1 MRGELALPT
10 TPRRSAA
17 RIQRGATGED
27 GPMLRP
33 LLLVSALFLS
43 PLVAQQRLLNPDDL
57 PARKQA
63 AAELQATID
72 TEADLAT
79 TVAFAAI
86 AGIRLPAGSNARAAL
101 DLALRTAN
109 TGSDAVRAGKRL
121 RSELGD
127 LVTTLTFEPLREAEL
142 PAGFPTFTAVDELEL
157 RHYPACRMVRT
168 EMKAGGPM
176 GAFWPLFQHI
186 KDNDIAM
193 TAPVQVDWSEAGER
207 QRPARMAFLYGD
219 PSKQPAQ
226 VGKDVSVENLPP
238 TTVLSLGA
246 IGEERN
252 DVVAAMRERLLGWL
266 RDNPQWVAAGP
277 LRTMGYNSPMVGRDR
292 RYFEVQIPVHRTDD
306 RAAVV
311 R

>member
-1 MRGELALPT
+1 ML
-10 TPRRSAA
+10 RSALFVPA
-17 RIQRGATGED
+17 
-27 GPMLRP
+27 LV
-33 LLLVSALFLS
+33 VSALLAT
-43 PLVAQQRLLNPDDL
+43 PLLAQQRLLQQDDL
-57 PARKQA
+57 PGRKLAATGLQA
-63 AAELQATID
+63 AID
-72 TEADLAT
+72 AEADVAT
-79 TVAFAAI
+79 TVALAAI
-86 AGIRLPAGSNARAAL
+86 AGVGLPADSSARVAL
-101 DLALRTAN
+101 DRALRTAN
-109 TGSDAVRAGKRL
+109 LAADGTRAGKRL

-127 LVTTLTFEPLREAEL
+127 LVTTLTFEPLREADL

-186 KDNDIAM
+186 KENDIAM
-193 TAPVQVDWSEAGER
+193 TAPVQVDWTESGER
-207 QRPARMAFLYGD
+207 QKPARMAFLYGD
-219 PSKQPAQ
+219 PSKQPEQ
-226 VGKDVSVENLPP
+226 VGKDVTVENLPP

-252 DVVAAMRERLLGWL
+252 DTVAAMRTRLLGWL

>member
-1 MRGELALPT
+1 
-10 TPRRSAA
+10 
-17 RIQRGATGED
+17 
-27 GPMLRP
+27 MLRSV
-33 LLLVSALFLS
+33 LLVSALFSS
-43 PLVAQQRLLNPDDL
+43 PLVAQQRLLHPDDL
-57 PARKQA
+57 PARNQVA
-63 AAELQATID
+63 NELQAVID
-72 TEADLAT
+72 AKPDVAT
-79 TVAFAAI
+79 TVALAAI
-86 AGIRLPAGSNARAAL
+86 AGTRLPAGSNARATL

-127 LVTTLTFEPLREAEL
+127 LVTTLTFQPLREAEL
-142 PAGFPTFTAVDELEL
+142 PAGFPGFTAVDELEL

-186 KDNDIAM
+186 QENDIAM
-193 TAPVQVDWSEAGER
+193 TAPVQVDWTEAGDR

-219 PSKQPAQ
+219 PTKQPEQ
-226 VGKDVSVENLPP
+226 VGKDVAIENLPP

-246 IGEERN
+246 IGDERN

-292 RYFEVQIPVHRTDD
+292 RYFEVQIPVHRPDD
-306 RAAVV
+306 RSAVV

>member
-1 MRGELALPT
+1 
-10 TPRRSAA
+10 
-17 RIQRGATGED
+17 
-27 GPMLRP
+27 MLRSV
-33 LLLVSALFLS
+33 LLVSALLSS
-43 PLVAQQRLLNPDDL
+43 PLVAQQRLLHQDDL
-57 PARKQA
+57 PARQQVA
-63 AAELQATID
+63 VELQAAID
-72 TEADLAT
+72 AKADVAT
-79 TVAFAAI
+79 TVALAAI
-86 AGIRLPAGSNARAAL
+86 AGTRLPAGSNARATL
-101 DLALRTAN
+101 DLLLRTAN
-109 TGSDAVRAGKRL
+109 TGSDAARAGKRL

-127 LVTTLTFEPLREAEL
+127 LVTTLTFQPLREAEL
-142 PAGFPTFTAVDELEL
+142 PAGFPSFTAVDELEL

-193 TAPVQVDWSEAGER
+193 TAPVQVDWTEAGDR

-219 PSKQPAQ
+219 PTKQPDQ
-226 VGKDVSVENLPP
+226 IGKDVAIENLPP

-246 IGEERN
+246 IGDERN
-252 DVVAAMRERLLGWL
+252 DVVVAMRDRLLGWL
-266 RDNPQWVAAGP
+266 RENPQWVAAGP

-292 RYFEVQIPVHRTDD
+292 RYFEVQIPVHRPDD

>member
-1 MRGELALPT
+1 
-10 TPRRSAA
+10 
-17 RIQRGATGED
+17 
-27 GPMLRP
+27 MLRSV
-33 LLLVSALFLS
+33 LLVSALLSS
-43 PLVAQQRLLNPDDL
+43 PLVAQQRLLHQDDL
-57 PARKQA
+57 PARQQVA
-63 AAELQATID
+63 GELQAAID
-72 TEADLAT
+72 AKADVAT
-79 TVAFAAI
+79 TVALAAI
-86 AGIRLPAGSNARAAL
+86 AGTRLPAGSNARATL
-101 DLALRTAN
+101 DLLLRTAN
-109 TGSDAVRAGKRL
+109 TGSDAARAGKRL

-127 LVTTLTFEPLREAEL
+127 LVTTLTFQPLREAEL
-142 PAGFPTFTAVDELEL
+142 PAGFPAFTAVDELEL

-193 TAPVQVDWSEAGER
+193 TAPVQVDWTEAGDR

-219 PSKQPAQ
+219 PTKQPDQ
-226 VGKDVSVENLPP
+226 VGKDVAIENLPA

-266 RDNPQWVAAGP
+266 RENPQWVAAGP

-292 RYFEVQIPVHRTDD
+292 RYFEVQIPVHRPDD

>member
-1 MRGELALPT
+1 
-10 TPRRSAA
+10 
-17 RIQRGATGED
+17 
-27 GPMLRP
+27 MLRSV
-33 LLLVSALFLS
+33 LLVSVLLSS
-43 PLVAQQRLLNPDDL
+43 PLVAQQRLLQQDDL
-57 PARKQA
+57 PARQQVA
-63 AAELQATID
+63 GELQAAID
-72 TEADLAT
+72 AKADVAT
-79 TVAFAAI
+79 TVALAAI
-86 AGIRLPAGSNARAAL
+86 AGTRLPAGSNARATL
-101 DLALRTAN
+101 DLLLRTAN

-127 LVTTLTFEPLREAEL
+127 LVTTLTFQPLREAEL
-142 PAGFPTFTAVDELEL
+142 PAGFPAFTAVDELEL

-193 TAPVQVDWSEAGER
+193 TAPVQVDWTEAGDR

-219 PSKQPAQ
+219 PTKQPDQ
-226 VGKDVSVENLPP
+226 VGKDVAIENLPP

-246 IGEERN
+246 IGDERN
-252 DVVAAMRERLLGWL
+252 DVVVAMRDRLLGWL
-266 RDNPQWVAAGP
+266 RENPQWVAAGP

-292 RYFEVQIPVHRTDD
+292 RYFEVQIPVHRPDD

>member
-1 MRGELALPT
+1 
-10 TPRRSAA
+10 
-17 RIQRGATGED
+17 
-27 GPMLRP
+27 MLRSV
-33 LLLVSALFLS
+33 LLVSALLSS
-43 PLVAQQRLLNPDDL
+43 PLVAQQRLLHQDDL
-57 PARKQA
+57 PARQQVA
-63 AAELQATID
+63 GELQAAID
-72 TEADLAT
+72 AKADVAT
-79 TVAFAAI
+79 TVALAAI
-86 AGIRLPAGSNARAAL
+86 AGTRLPAGSNARATL
-101 DLALRTAN
+101 DLLLRTAN
-109 TGSDAVRAGKRL
+109 TGSDAARAGKRL

-127 LVTTLTFEPLREAEL
+127 LVTTLTFQPLREAEL
-142 PAGFPTFTAVDELEL
+142 PAGFPAFTAVDELEL

-168 EMKAGGPM
+168 EMKVGGPM

-193 TAPVQVDWSEAGER
+193 TAPVQVDWTEAGDR

-219 PSKQPAQ
+219 PTKQPDQ
-226 VGKDVSVENLPP
+226 VGKDVAIENLPA

-266 RDNPQWVAAGP
+266 RENPQWVAAGP

-292 RYFEVQIPVHRTDD
+292 RYFEVQIPVHRPDD

>member
-1 MRGELALPT
+1 MRAML
-10 TPRRSAA
+10 RSA
-17 RIQRGATGED
+17 
-27 GPMLRP
+27 
-33 LLLVSALFLS
+33 LLVPALLASALFLS
-43 PLVAQQRLLNPDDL
+43 PLVAQQRLLHQDDL
-57 PARKQA
+57 PARKRAATGLQA
-63 AAELQATID
+63 AID
-72 TEADLAT
+72 AQGDVAT
-79 TVAFAAI
+79 TVALAAI
-86 AGIRLPAGSNARAAL
+86 AGLGLPADSSARVAL
-101 DLALRTAN
+101 DQALRTAN
-109 TGSDAVRAGKRL
+109 LGTDAVRAGKRL

-142 PAGFPTFTAVDELEL
+142 PAGFPAFTAVDELEL

-186 KDNDIAM
+186 KENDIAM
-193 TAPVQVDWSEAGER
+193 TTPVQVDWTESGER
-207 QRPARMAFLYGD
+207 QKPARMAFLYGD
-219 PSKQPAQ
+219 PSKQPEQ
-226 VGKDVSVENLPP
+226 VGKDVTIENLPP

-252 DVVAAMRERLLGWL
+252 DVVAAMRARLLGWL
-266 RDNPQWVAAGP
+266 RENPQWVAAGP
-277 LRTMGYNSPMVGRDR
+277 MRTMGYNSPMVGRDR